1 MDLENWETLISRCA
15 GAARKENTKPE
26 LSVPILWLSS
36 YDESEM
42 RHQRMKSRE
51 TNTLREKGSVTR
63 KADSVILACC
73 SNRDA
78 VMHSIYGLK
87 ALCIFSSG

>member
-1 MDLENWETLISRCA
+1 MDLENWETLISQCA
-15 GAARKENTKPE
+15 GAAWKENTKPE

-42 RHQRMKSRE
+42 RQQRMKSRE
-51 TNTLREKGSVTR
+51 TNTLREKGSVTC

-87 ALCIFSSG
+87 ALCILSSG